1 MSNII
6 DMSDIIRLKQLFTD
20 QMTIGL
26 IIFLGIT
33 IISTIISV
41 ILYLLTLIH
50 KWMSK

>member
-1 MSNII
+1 
-6 DMSDIIRLKQLFTD
+6 MSDIERLRQLFID

-26 IIFLGIT
+26 IIFFGIT

>member
-1 MSNII
+1 MNNII
-6 DMSDIIRLKQLFTD
+6 DMSDIIRLKQLFID

-26 IIFLGIT
+26 IIFFGI
-33 IISTIISV
+33 TIISV